1 MGEERLT
8 NLVLIHMHTDV
19 LIEISHKQLKALLL
33 NIHVQVN

>member
-1 MGEERLT
+1 MGEGRVT
-8 NLVLIHMHTDV
+8 NLALIHIHTDV